1 MNLGCVVLAAGRSS
15 RFGENKLLNPLK
27 GRAVLARVLDSLPRE
42 RFERIAV
49 VAASEG
55 VEQLCRERQLQCLR
69 YSGGTQSESIRLG
82 IRAMT
87 GLEGC
92 LFVMGD
98 QPLCA
103 RASME
108 RLLGE
113 EIVETTQGEM
123 KVMGVFRITKT
134 ELIAGGQMLK
144 GKLTPKLLVRVKH
157 GSEILGEAEVES
169 VQKERIEVK
178 ELIENEIGGLAMKT
192 DKRLPLEV
200 GDRLEFFTRERHQRK
215 LGA

>member
-42 RFERIAV
+42 RFERITV

-108 RLLGE
+108 RMVEEFMAHPRAVVRLAWGKTPCSPVLFPQCCFSALEKLTGE
-113 EIVETTQGEM
+113 
-123 KVMGVFRITKT
+123 R
-134 ELIAGGQMLK
+134 GGMSALK
-144 GKLTPKLLVRVKH
+144 GLEPEIRLVQA
-157 GSEILGEAEVES
+157 EDEAELWDVDT
-169 VQKERIEVK
+169 KEDLSRIECW
-178 ELIENEIGGLAMKT
+178 L
-192 DKRLPLEV
+192 
-200 GDRLEFFTRERHQRK
+200 DRYRQK
-215 LGA
+215 